1 MATTRQ
7 ALESPELFV
16 PNDDSTGT
24 PPDPRDRLSRN
35 LNRSKIPGLDG
46 IRAVSALTVAAAH
59 ADREFLPAGFA
70 VVMFFILSGLLIT
83 WLLVREGDRCG
94 SVNLRAFYIRRAFR
108 LLPPLASLIVFTAI
122 FKLPPASTTGLV
134 TAALYCVNY
143 FVAFGGHPFGIGHTW
158 SLAIEEHFYL
168 IWPAVFRRCRERG
181 LLLKG
186 LVAVAIVSALARLAL
201 AYGFSQVYAHN
212 ATETNA
218 TAIAVG
224 CALAVCIRRSPRRL
238 PRFLFHQWLVAP
250 CLIAVAALAQIPKAT
265 PAPWATPAVV
275 PLLAIILI
283 QSIAFEWRVLENPAA
298 YFLGRISYSIY
309 LWHLVAI
316 QVAASLLKA
325 SPAVLRPA
333 LPFYVLISVLLATA
347 SHYLIERPAQAL
359 GRRLAGAGGQDVG
372 TGMAQPAATC

>member
-1 MATTRQ
+1 MATARPR
-7 ALESPELFV
+7 LESPELGV
-16 PNDDSTGT
+16 PNDDSIAT
-24 PPDPRDRLSRN
+24 PLDPRDRLARN
-35 LNRSKIPGLDG
+35 LNRQKIPGLDG

-59 ADREFLPAGFA
+59 ANREFLPAGFA

-83 WLLVREGDRCG
+83 WLLLREGDRSG

-108 LLPPLASLIVFTAI
+108 LLPPLATLIVVTAI
-122 FKLPPASTTGLV
+122 FKRPPASTTGLV

-143 FVAFGGHPFGIGHTW
+143 FVAFGGQPLGIGHTW

-168 IWPAVFRRCRERG
+168 IWPAVFRRWSESR

-186 LVAVAIVSALARLAL
+186 LVVVAIVSALARLAVG
-201 AYGFSQVYAHN
+201 YGFSELYAYN

-238 PRFLFHQWLVAP
+238 PKFLFHQWLVAP
-250 CLIAVAALAQIPKAT
+250 CIVAVVGLAQIPKAIPT
-265 PAPWATPAVV
+265 PWATPVAV
-275 PLLAIILI
+275 PLLAIVLI
-283 QSIAFEWRVLENPAA
+283 QSIAFEWRILENSVA

-316 QVAASLLKA
+316 QVAALLLKA
-325 SPAVLRPA
+325 SPVVLRPA
-333 LPFYVLISVLLATA
+333 LLFYVMISILLATA
-347 SHYLIERPAQAL
+347 SYYLIERPAQAL
-359 GRRLAGAGGQDVG
+359 GRRLAKVSH
-372 TGMAQPAATC
+372 